1 MAETMATLTTAVQDT
16 KHTFGTAETLTK
28 ATNYTTKYDGYVV
41 MQQSGAEVNTWASMS
56 VNSVQMLVAA
66 TGAYQL
72 SAHIMNSLFVRKG
85 TNLYF
90 NTNGTTANTWAKF
103 YPITS

>member
-1 MAETMATLTTAVQDT
+1 MAEKMASLTTAIQDT
-16 KHTFGTAETLTK
+16 KHTLGNAETLTK

-56 VNSVQMLVAA
+56 VNNVQMIVLA

-72 SAHIMNSLFVRKG
+72 SAHLINSLFVRKG

-90 NTNGTTANTWAKF
+90 NTNGTTADTWAKF
-103 YPITS
+103 YPIKS